1 MAKGGKIF
9 LYLSRIGSILF
20 FLIGIGT
27 PRQAAQTT
35 PPAIYPSGVV
45 NAADYTPEL
54 APGMWM
60 AIFGSNLAPRQV
72 LADRVPL
79 PDVLEGVS
87 VEVVD
92 ASRTIRAP
100 LWFVAP
106 GQINALLPY
115 DVSGPLVQIRVRT
128 ASGSTSPVSV
138 PVRPYLPRLFTK
150 AMDGKGEPLLLHAR
164 GDRYVLVSEEDPGL
178 PGEILVLYLTGL
190 GPVTPVPA
198 RGAPAGDDR
207 DLGPL
212 NLCDQTPDIWVG
224 GNRAEV
230 LWCGLAPGWVG
241 LYQVNL
247 RMPRFLPDG
256 RHEVV
261 VQLEG
266 AVSQGDVRV
275 AGGTN
280 SWREV
285 AVTTI
290 GSGGGT
296 LSAGGIRI
304 GVPAGAFRQEQRLA
318 VAASIQSV
326 PPRGNLATSI
336 WRISELPTEFSAPL
350 TISLPLA
357 SSAPAGEGIILM
369 KVGSDRDAGLIRL
382 RASVADGRLEAALPA
397 TAPLEN
403 QLSSVTVAPAATSA
417 GEDEGP
423 RQAFIIPKFVTAT
436 LWGMAGFRNEHSP
449 NRKFVVWYP
458 LGDNRDYEAAIDA
471 GRILEEALGKLK
483 AIGIDTDGK
492 RRTPI
497 DVYLFRFSD
506 LPGQMMVLDDEV
518 HGMTESEVWGRDD
531 MGLQLNL
538 NAYYRSRE
546 EFRTT
551 VGHELFH
558 IFQSYYDPRRWAQRT
573 FSGASWLWMWE
584 AASTWFEQ
592 KMSSAGRN
600 YLSDNTRANAKFLFQ
615 GGLEQLPG
623 VASPLTGTAAV
634 RRHGYGAAVFLG
646 YFTRGNDNV
655 TGDLIKLSEES
666 TGLIFKDFLNS
677 PVDALYRK
685 DVLLKDRW
693 VDFCQEYV
701 EGRVHPAIDLKLLR
715 TGGRTGQSAVAGSTF
730 TAGSPSKFTF
740 RWDAPD
746 LSAAQY
752 EIRFEAAKLNWAP
765 GTTLVLRLRDPNHK
779 AVGLVYRLSGA
790 THALM
795 QRFTEE
801 YRIADAATVAR
812 SNPYLY
818 ILLVNPRAERP
829 YTGQTQIELEAEV
842 LSAIPPFRRVTVTV
856 KNRTRISFFDATWDN
871 FRGRAFQAV
880 PGTACDLQ
888 WNAPA
893 FQASCRGDFGNQ
905 ETTAVQTKGALTADG
920 SRLVSLEMSWT
931 YTTYMARQTGSGQ
944 ISVRD
949 LPSLASSGGTI
960 PTLRFGL
967 TGNADLIRQHLTGWQ
982 PVSSEANDTFA
993 LEVEFDTLR

>member
-1 MAKGGKIF
+1 M
-9 LYLSRIGSILF
+9 
-20 FLIGIGT
+20 GT
-27 PRQAAQTT
+27 PWQAAAQAP
-35 PPAIYPSGVV
+35 PPAIHPSGVV

-72 LADRVPL
+72 VADRVPL

-92 ASRTIRAP
+92 GSRTIRAP

-115 DVSGPLVQIRVRT
+115 DVSGPVVQVRVRT

-150 AMDGKGEPLLLHAR
+150 AMNGKGEPLLLHVR
-164 GDRYVLVSEEDPGL
+164 SDRYVLVSEENPGA

-198 RGAPAGDDR
+198 PGAPAGDSR
-207 DLGPL
+207 SLGPL
-212 NLCDQTPDIWVG
+212 NLCDQTPDIWIG

-247 RMPRFLPDG
+247 QMPRFLPDG
-256 RHEVV
+256 RHEMV

-266 AVSQGDVRV
+266 AVSQAGVWV

-280 SWREV
+280 SWRE
-285 AVTTI
+285 AAATTI
-290 GSGGGT
+290 GPGGGT

-304 GVPAGAFRQEQRLA
+304 GVPAGAFQQDQRLS
-318 VAASIQSV
+318 VATATQSV

-336 WRISELPTEFSAPL
+336 WRIPEFPTEFSAPL

-357 SSAPAGEGIILM
+357 SSAVAGEGIILM
-369 KVGSDRDAGLIRL
+369 KIGSDRDAGLIRL
-382 RASVADGRLEAALPA
+382 RARVTDGRLEATLPA
-397 TAPLEN
+397 TAPLDN
-403 QLSSVTVAPAATSA
+403 QPSSATMKPAAASP
-417 GEDEGP
+417 DEGE
-423 RQAFIIPKFVTAT
+423 RHHQAFIIPKFVTAT
-436 LWGMAGFRNEHSP
+436 MWGMAGFRNEPSP
-449 NRKFVVWYP
+449 NRKFVVWFP
-458 LGDNRDYEAAIDA
+458 LGDDRDYEAAIDA
-471 GRILEEALGKLK
+471 GKILEEALGKLK

-538 NAYYRSRE
+538 NSYYRNKE
-546 EFRTT
+546 EFRIAA
-551 VGHELFH
+551 GHELFH
-558 IFQSYYDPRRWAQRT
+558 IFQSYYDPRRWGQRT

-600 YLSDNTRANAKFLFQ
+600 YLSDTTRANAKFLFQ

-623 VASPLTGTAAV
+623 VTSALTGTAAV

-646 YFTRGNDNV
+646 YFTRGNDSV
-655 TGDLIKLSEES
+655 IGDLIKLSEES
-666 TGLIFKDFLNS
+666 TGLVFKDFLNS

-701 EGRVHPAIDLKLLR
+701 EGRVHPAIDFKLFR
-715 TGGRTGQSAVAGSTF
+715 ASDRTGQSAVPGSTF

-740 RWDAPD
+740 SWDAPD
-746 LSAAQY
+746 LAAAQY
-752 EIRFEAAKLNWAP
+752 EIRFDSAKLNWAA
-765 GTTLVLRLRDPNHK
+765 GTTLVIRLRDPNRR
-779 AVGLVYRLSGA
+779 AVAFVYRRSGA
-790 THALM
+790 THTLM

-801 YRIADAATVAR
+801 YRIANAETVAR

-829 YTGQTQIELEAEV
+829 YTGRTRIELEAEV
-842 LSAIPPFRRVTVTV
+842 LSAIPRFRRVTVSLS
-856 KNRTRISFFDATWDN
+856 NRTRGSEGAGTWSND
-871 FRGRAFQAV
+871 RGGAFQTV
-880 PGTACDLQ
+880 GGNACDLQ
-888 WNAPA
+888 WSGPA

-905 ETTAVQTKGALTADG
+905 ETTSVQTKGALTADG
-920 SRLVSLEMSWT
+920 NRLVSLDMSWT
-931 YTTYMARQTGSGQ
+931 YTTHMARQTGSGQ

-949 LPSLASSGGTI
+949 LPRQDYSSVGTF
-960 PTLRFGL
+960 PTLRFAV
-967 TGNADLIRQHLTGWQ
+967 TGKADLIRQHLPGWQ
-982 PVSSEANDTFA
+982 PASSQANDTFD
-993 LEVEFDTLR
+993 LEVLFY